1 MSSGLMPPCR
11 GLFDQVQP
19 KQEAKSAA
27 FGYFLHDGVLVH
39 KWVPQGLDC
48 VEDPVVQIVVP
59 TKFQND
65 VFEMFS

>member
-1 MSSGLMPPCR
+1 M
-11 GLFDQVQP
+11 QP

-27 FGYFLHDGVLVH
+27 FGYFLHDGVLVY